1 MNPLKKINEKAIKVK
16 TINEDVSETS
26 TVEHLLDQY
35 ADRVNQQ
42 LNERL
47 PLETNAP
54 KTLHKAIRYS
64 VLGGGK
70 RIRPALVYATGE
82 AFSTNLNTL
91 DCVACAVELM
101 HCYSLIHDDLPA
113 MDDDDLRRGHPTCHK
128 AFDEATAILAG
139 DAIQA
144 QAFAMLANDNA
155 SYKQRVHMIQQ
166 LAKSSGSLGMAGG
179 QAIDLASVNKQLN
192 EKQLTTMHT
201 LKTAALIQAS
211 VLMAVIA
218 SDMADPESF
227 AHFAHFSEKVGL
239 AFQIRD
245 DILDIQADTE
255 TLGKPQ
261 GSDAAQNKPTYPSI
275 VGVEQAENTANN
287 LLQEALDEIKDL
299 DERAEKLRAISKY
312 MVTRNS

>member
-1 MNPLKKINEKAIKVK
+1 MNPQA
-16 TINEDVSETS
+16 
-26 TVEHLLDQY
+26 VEVLLDHY
-35 ADRVNQQ
+35 AALVNQQ
-42 LNERL
+42 LDEKL
-47 PLETNAP
+47 PQETDSPN
-54 KTLHKAIRYS
+54 TLHKAIRYS

-82 AFSTNLNTL
+82 ALGTDLASLN
-91 DCVACAVELM
+91 CAACAVELM

-113 MDDDDLRRGHPTCHK
+113 MDDDDLRRGRPTCHK

-139 DAIQA
+139 DAMQA
-144 QAFAMLANDNA
+144 QAFTILASNEA
-155 SYKQRVHMIQQ
+155 SAKQRVLMIQQ

-192 EKQLTTMHT
+192 EDQIIRMHT

-211 VLMAVIA
+211 VLMTVIA
-218 SDMADPESF
+218 SDTNNPETF

-245 DILDIQADTE
+245 DILDIQADTK

-287 LLQEALDEIKDL
+287 LLKEALNEISHL
-299 DERAEKLRAISKY
+299 DDRAENLRAISKY

>member
-1 MNPLKKINEKAIKVK
+1 MNPQA
-16 TINEDVSETS
+16 
-26 TVEHLLDQY
+26 VEVLLDHY
-35 ADRVNQQ
+35 AALVNQQ
-42 LNERL
+42 LDEKL
-47 PLETNAP
+47 PQETDSPN
-54 KTLHKAIRYS
+54 TLHKAIRYS

-82 AFSTNLNTL
+82 ALSTDLASLN
-91 DCVACAVELM
+91 CAACAVELM

-113 MDDDDLRRGHPTCHK
+113 MDDDDLRRGRPTCHK

-139 DAIQA
+139 DAMQA
-144 QAFAMLANDNA
+144 QAFTILASNEA
-155 SYKQRVHMIQQ
+155 SAKQRVLMIQQ

-192 EKQLTTMHT
+192 EDQIIRMHT

-211 VLMAVIA
+211 VLMTVIA
-218 SDMADPESF
+218 SDTNNPETF

-245 DILDIQADTE
+245 DILDIQADTK

-287 LLQEALDEIKDL
+287 LLKEALNEISHL
-299 DERAEKLRAISKY
+299 DDRAENLRAISKY
-312 MVTRNS
+312 MVTRIS

>member
-1 MNPLKKINEKAIKVK
+1 MMQQQTTERLDATTE
-16 TINEDVSETS
+16 
-26 TVEHLLDQY
+26 TVESLLDQY
-35 ADRVNQQ
+35 AARVNLQ
-42 LNERL
+42 LTENL
-47 PLETNAP
+47 PQETDSP
-54 KTLHKAIRYS
+54 ITLHKAIRYS

-82 AFSTNLNTL
+82 ALSTNLESL
-91 DCVACAVELM
+91 DNAACAVELM

-113 MDDDDLRRGHPTCHK
+113 MDDDDLRRGRPTCHK

-144 QAFAMLANDNA
+144 QAFAMLASDHA
-155 SYKQRVHMIQQ
+155 SHKQRVHMIQQ

-192 EKQLTTMHT
+192 EEEIITMHT

-218 SDMADPESF
+218 SNMNNPETF

-287 LLQEALDEIKDL
+287 LLQEALSEL
-299 DERAEKLRAISKY
+299 DHLNGRAKNLRSISKY